1 MGVIAGFDYSQTH
14 IDGIKNMSQLR
25 LEGCIQ
31 ACTERNIPFDSVTQ
45 TEKARYSIAS
55 GYEAAAKLL
64 DRIPGL
70 TALLT
75 MSDVMAIGA
84 MRAIR
89 DRNLRIPEDVSVI
102 GFDGLT
108 LSQYLTPRLTTIW
121 QDTDRMAQR
130 AVEILLSQ
138 MEDGKPP
145 IHEIVPYRL
154 IEGESVRNIS
164 HLPPR

>member
-1 MGVIAGFDYSQTH
+1 MLDANHVVLDEDLCGGHGLPADRAALVQGVGRA
-14 IDGIKNMSQLR
+14 
-25 LEGCIQ
+25 
-31 ACTERNIPFDSVTQ
+31 
-45 TEKARYSIAS
+45 
-55 GYEAAAKLL
+55 AAAKLL